1 MTFLE
6 AAIEVLRREG
16 KPLHVRRLAE
26 LAVEHNLLSV
36 VGRDPEGTMNARLA
50 EVLDKGPAH
59 GELLRV
65 PPDLYGLRVYP
76 PRPYPIPRENPE
88 PELADVEAGADE
100 GEDEAGG
107 LTAGTTPSAAAPGRR
122 RRRRG
127 RGGANRPGE
136 GRVETNGAA
145 HAAPTSA
152 GDQQSLALEAEE
164 ESAGEGGG
172 DEQDEFEMEAD
183 GASAAPLMIS
193 TAGDEELTRSGE
205 EREVRSE
212 ILGRRDDRGRRRQ
225 HEHRGRKEQG
235 ARREGAPPKDD
246 RGPRPSHA
254 PTAQGQGAP
263 AQHGQRPAQPPAA
276 MTLSPSGAER
286 KSLANDLVELLRV
299 QEGRPQHARALAQ
312 EVERRKILEGRPQ
325 PEIVRETRMALFG
338 ELSSRPARGLRARIR
353 SLGGGNYGSLDRK
366 LDEELLSAERAVEQA
381 LDRLTI
387 ATNAAVRRKLTRLS
401 PFSFEQLGRLIA
413 ESLGVER
420 PSLVKRG
427 EGVAYFGGER
437 QIGAIRSRVLIG
449 IRPGEAEL
457 GRRAVG
463 ELRAGLDARGFDEG
477 FLVGLG
483 RLSAEGREELRAGR
497 AVTVYDGDSISAL
510 LNEKRLGVRVTYAPI
525 AYFDPDFFAE
535 LNET

>member
-16 KPLHVRRLAE
+16 KPLPVRRLAE
-26 LAVEHNLLSV
+26 LAVQHNLLSV

-65 PPDLYGLRVYP
+65 PPDLFGLRVYP
-76 PRPYPIPRENPE
+76 ERPYPVPREGGE
-88 PELADVEAGADE
+88 PEVELE
-100 GEDEAGG
+100 GEDEGVDTIEAGSG
-107 LTAGTTPSAAAPGRR
+107 GAPSAAVPGRR

-127 RGGANRPGE
+127 RGGRSGGAEANGTHRHPQ
-136 GRVETNGAA
+136 GAQA
-145 HAAPTSA
+145 SQPAEAASP
-152 GDQQSLALEAEE
+152 DQQSLPLEAGDMDE
-164 ESAGEGGG
+164 AGMEAGG
-172 DEQDEFEMEAD
+172 DEPQEFDVEAD

-212 ILGRRDDRGRRRQ
+212 ILGRRDERGRGRRHDRG
-225 HEHRGRKEQG
+225 GRKEHA
-235 ARREGAPPKDD
+235 ARRDGGASREGRAAHAQGHGQQAPVA
-246 RGPRPSHA
+246 PRPAA
-254 PTAQGQGAP
+254 PTPAP
-263 AQHGQRPAQPPAA
+263 AATG
-276 MTLSPSGAER
+276 ER
-286 KSLANDLVELLRV
+286 KNLGSELVEILRG
-299 QEGRPQHARALAQ
+299 QDGRPQHARALAQ

-325 PEIVRETRMALFG
+325 PEIVRETRMALLG

-353 SLGGGNYGSLDRK
+353 SLGGGNYGSVDRK
-366 LDEELLSAERAVEQA
+366 LDEELLAAERSVEQA
-381 LDRLTI
+381 LDRLTT
-387 ATNAAVRRKLTRLS
+387 ATNAAVRRKLSRLS
-401 PFSFEQLGRLIA
+401 PFSFEQLGRLVA

-420 PSLVKRG
+420 PTLVKRG
-427 EGVAYFGGER
+427 DGVAYFGGER
-437 QIGAIRSRVLIG
+437 QIGAIRSRVLVG
-449 IRPGEAEL
+449 IRSGEAEL

-477 FLVGLG
+477 FLVALG

-497 AVTVYDGDSISAL
+497 AVTVYDGDSIAAL